1 MCRQIK
7 IRTARVVVLG
17 AAAAILAWAYYYGP
31 PAGVTT
37 APTDL
42 PGIACTYC
50 HVGTALNGGGG
61 STKIQFP
68 NGLTYVPGQTETL
81 TIITNDSQAY
91 YYGFQL
97 TARLESSGDTTQ
109 AGNLI
114 AGSGQAV
121 VCSDGSAS
129 AQGPCNTSDKLQW
142 VEHFQQPISSNQIP
156 VQWTAPPAGSGNVHI
171 YVAVNAANGDG
182 TVYGDHI
189 YAADYVLTPAA
200 APNLPVINPGGIV
213 NSASGSTTIQSGSFV
228 TIYGK
233 QFASAATNWSG
244 SIVNGVFPT
253 TLAGISVSINGKP
266 AAISFVNSSQ
276 INVLTPA
283 DTASGTV
290 SVTVKNANG
299 TSAASTVTLAAESPA
314 FFTFSQGG
322 GKYIAA
328 QIALP
333 NSGVELLGPAGLFG
347 SSVASRPARPGE
359 IILLYGTGFGPT
371 NPTVDPSK
379 VFSGA
384 APTKDPVS
392 VTIGGQ
398 PANVLF
404 AGLSGAGL
412 YQINVAVPAVPA
424 GDQPVTASVNGVPV
438 TQSVYVTVG
447 N

>member
-1 MCRQIK
+1 MSRHIK
-7 IRTARVVVLG
+7 IRIVRVVVLG
-17 AAAAILAWAYYYGP
+17 AAMAILAWAYYYGP

-42 PGIACTYC
+42 PGVACTYC
-50 HVGTALNGGGG
+50 HFGTSLNGGGG
-61 STKIQFP
+61 NTKIQFP

-81 TIITNDSQAY
+81 TIVTSDSQAY

-97 TARLESSGDTTQ
+97 TARLESSGDQTQ

-121 VCSDGSAS
+121 VCSDGSANT
-129 AQGPCNTSDKLQW
+129 QGPCNTADKLQW
-142 VEHFQQPISSNQIP
+142 VEHFQQPIGSNQIP

-182 TVYGDHI
+182 SAYGDHI

-200 APNLPVINPGGIV
+200 APNVPVINSGGIL
-213 NSASGSTTIQSGSFV
+213 NAASGSPTIQSGSFV
-228 TIYGK
+228 AIYGK
-233 QFASAATNWSG
+233 QFASTTSDWGS

-253 TLAGISVSINGKP
+253 TLAGVSVKINGKP
-266 AAISFVNSSQ
+266 AAISFADSNQ
-276 INVLTPA
+276 INVLAPA
-283 DTASGTV
+283 DTAAGSV
-290 SVTVKNANG
+290 AVTVTNANG
-299 TSAASTVTLAAESPA
+299 TSAATTVTLAAESPG

-322 GKYIAA
+322 SKYIAA
-328 QIALP
+328 LIALP
-333 NSGVELLGPAGLFG
+333 NNGVEFLGPAGLFG
-347 SSVASRPARPGE
+347 SSLASRPAKPGE
-359 IILLYGTGFGPT
+359 IVMLYGTGFGPT
-371 NPTVDPSK
+371 NPAVDPSK

-384 APTKDPVS
+384 APTKTPVS

-412 YQINVAVPAVPA
+412 YQINVTVPAVAA

-438 TQSVYVTVG
+438 TQKVYVTVG